1 MTKIY
6 KTNDLAKAMTEK
18 TMEYMA
24 KGYVIDLNHNRG
36 HQGEI
41 TKVIMGKGNEAIAVY
56 LNKESVELFEDGW
69 RSSYA
74 TFLRVERQVDLSSS
88 STYWLGEGEVVE
100 ETAFYHLEGHGSDVY
115 TTDIDFAREVK
126 TKQAN
131 RRMAKRTDS
140 REFKPTKR
148 ILNVLKNHWGY
159 KSMKLED
166 VDHIVRKDKEI
177 RWGSGQ
183 TKPYYEIYFTNWK
196 KATLTIS

>member
-24 KGYVIDLNHNRG
+24 KGYVIDLNHNHG
-36 HQGEI
+36 HQGE
-41 TKVIMGKGNEAIAVY
+41 TAKVVLIKGNENITVFLDRDY
-56 LNKESVELFEDGW
+56 VDLFDDFWGKSW
-69 RSSYA
+69 A
-74 TFLRVERQVDLSSS
+74 TFLRVVRHTDLYPN
-88 STYWLGEGEVVE
+88 STLWLDEGEVIE
-100 ETAFYHLEGHGSDVY
+100 EVIYYHIKGSDTTIF
-115 TTDIDFAREVK
+115 TTDKEYAKEVK
-126 TKQAN
+126 TKQAD
-131 RRMAKRTDS
+131 RRRAKRVED